1 MIKNSLETITV
12 NKTELKNI
20 ESLLVKTNFELY
32 EIWTPDE
39 DNEVQVWSNKKLK
52 KNIQVT
58 ITEDDPIED
67 NTPK

>member
-39 DNEVQVWSNKKLK
+39 DNEVQVWSNKNSLYKIFLLY
-52 KNIQVT
+52 NSQLIS
-58 ITEDDPIED
+58 DPI
-67 NTPK
+67 